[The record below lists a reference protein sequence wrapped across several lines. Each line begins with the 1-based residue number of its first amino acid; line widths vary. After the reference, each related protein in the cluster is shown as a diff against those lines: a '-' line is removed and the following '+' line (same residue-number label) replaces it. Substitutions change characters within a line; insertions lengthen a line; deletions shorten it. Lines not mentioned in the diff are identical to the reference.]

1 MGGLTDGVPE
11 SPMEQSV
18 NGKGRPS
25 RKGMP
30 IVLLIIRYFLYVL
43 LILAL
48 LFAGIYMVWIN
59 LGARGDFF
67 WANYGEQHLE
77 KVGRSIGRTTTVD
90 ESLIPAAYWYRTYDS
105 QGHPVGG
112 DMKGGMASEA
122 DQLAADHLEHRAS
135 KPSEEREKKTGRP
148 LATRAKQDATYAVYA
163 TANGRPCVLAYRVQ
177 PQWASR
183 QARDR
188 YPNPQNL
195 LLASYGIALLL
206 TLLLVGLRAAHVI
219 SSKLKVFNQVADD
232 IGHQD
237 LDASLPLSNVLEIN
251 RVLGSFDRMR
261 ATLKESL
268 EKTWTAQESQRRQVA
283 ALAHDLKTPLTI
295 MRGNAD
301 LLGETGLSQ
310 EQQSYLDSIED
321 AIREMADYAQAI
333 SQGSV
338 GAAPEQSRVT
348 AVALRDMVDNQ
359 AQGYLNARG
368 LRFEK
373 DDRLGSDAGQIS
385 GNAADLARAIMN
397 IVANAADYS
406 PDLGLVTLTW
416 RLEDGRE
423 GGRALVMTVRDQGP
437 GFSSRALAHATEW
450 LYQADS
456 SRHGSSGHHG
466 IGLAAARSAV
476 ESAGGHLA
484 LGNATDGDG
493 AVVTVALPMR
503 GDSHS

>member
-11 SPMEQSV
+11 SPMEPSI

-43 LILAL
+43 LILAV

-77 KVGRSIGRTTTVD
+77 KVGQSIGRSTAID
-90 ESLIPAAYWYRTYDS
+90 ESVIPAAYWYRTYDHH
-105 QGHPVGG
+105 GRPTGG

-122 DQLAADHLEHRAS
+122 DQLATDHREHRAS
-135 KPSEEREKKTGRP
+135 KPSEERTKKSGRP
-148 LATRAKQDATYAVYA
+148 LATSAKPDATYVVYA

-183 QARDR
+183 QTRDR

-195 LLASYGIALLL
+195 LLASYGIALLF

-237 LDASLPLSNVLEIN
+237 LDASLPRSNVLEIN

-301 LLGETGLSQ
+301 LLEETELNQ

>member
-11 SPMEQSV
+11 TPSEQSPD
-18 NGKGRPS
+18 GRGRLR

-48 LFAGIYMVWIN
+48 LFAGMYMVWIN

-67 WANYGEQHLE
+67 WADYGEQHLE
-77 KVGRSIGRTTTVD
+77 EVGRSISHSTTVD
-90 ESLIPAAYWYRTYDS
+90 ESVIPAAYWYRTYDH
-105 QGHPVGG
+105 QGHPTGG

-122 DQLAADHLEHRAS
+122 DQLAADHRAHRAS
-135 KPSEEREKKTGRP
+135 KPSEEQIKKAGRP
-148 LATRAKQDATYAVYA
+148 LVTRAKSDATYAVYA
-163 TANGRPCVLAYRVQ
+163 TADGRPCVLAYRVQ

-183 QARDR
+183 QTRDSH
-188 YPNPQNL
+188 PNPQSL

-237 LDASLPLSNVLEIN
+237 LDASLPRSNVLEIN

-261 ATLKESL
+261 VTLKESL
-268 EKTWTAQESQRRQVA
+268 EKTWAAQESQRRQVA

-301 LLGETGLSQ
+301 LLGETRLSQ

-338 GAAPEQSRVT
+338 GAAEGGSGVT
-348 AVALRDMVDNQ
+348 TVALRDMVDSQ

-368 LRFEK
+368 LRLEK
-373 DDRLGSDAGQIS
+373 DDRLGSDVGQVS

-406 PDLGLVTLTW
+406 PDHGLVTLTW
-416 RLEDGRE
+416 ELEDSQE
-423 GGRALVMTVRDQGP
+423 GGRALVVTVRDQGP

-456 SRHGSSGHHG
+456 SRHGSGGHHG
-466 IGLAAARSAV
+466 IGLAAARSTV
-476 ESAGGHLA
+476 ESAGGRLT
-484 LGNATDGDG
+484 LVNATDGDG
-493 AVVTVALPMR
+493 AVVTVSLPVQ
-503 GDSHS
+503 

>member
-11 SPMEQSV
+11 SSRQQSV
-18 NGKGRPS
+18 DGKSWES

-77 KVGRSIGRTTTVD
+77 EVGQSIGRSTTVD
-90 ESLIPAAYWYRTYDS
+90 ESVIPAAYWYRTYDG
-105 QGHPVGG
+105 QGHPTGG

-122 DQLAADHLEHRAS
+122 DQLAADHREHRVFMPS
-135 KPSEEREKKTGRP
+135 KEEIKKTGRP
-148 LATRAKQDATYAVYA
+148 LATRAKADATYAIYA
-163 TANGRPCVLAYRVQ
+163 TADGWPCVLAYRVQ

-195 LLASYGIALLL
+195 LLASSGVALLL
-206 TLLLVGLRAAHVI
+206 TLVLIGLRAARVI

-232 IGHQD
+232 IGRQD
-237 LDASLPLSNVLEIN
+237 LDVSLPRSNVLEIN

-261 ATLKESL
+261 VTLKESL
-268 EKTWTAQESQRRQVA
+268 EKTWAAQESQRRQVA

-301 LLGETGLSQ
+301 LLEETELSQ

-333 SQGSV
+333 SQGSI
-338 GAAPEQSRVT
+338 GAASEQSRVT
-348 AVALRDMVDNQ
+348 TIALRDMVDNQ

-368 LRFEK
+368 LRFER
-373 DDRLGSDAGQIS
+373 DDRLGSDAGQVS

-397 IVANAADYS
+397 IIANAADYS
-406 PDLGLVTLTW
+406 PNHGLVTLTW
-416 RLEDGRE
+416 KLEYGQE
-423 GGRALVMTVRDQGP
+423 GGRALVVTVHDQGP

-456 SRHGSSGHHG
+456 SRHGSGGHHG
-466 IGLAAARSAV
+466 IGLAAARSTV
-476 ESAGGHLA
+476 ESAGGRLT
-484 LGNATDGDG
+484 LGNATDGNG
-493 AVVTVALPMR
+493 AVVTVSLPVQ
-503 GDSHS
+503 

>member
-11 SPMEQSV
+11 SPMEPSV

-59 LGARGDFF
+59 LGARGDIF

-77 KVGRSIGRTTTVD
+77 KVGQSIGRSAAID
-90 ESLIPAAYWYRTYDS
+90 ESLIPAAYWYRTYDH
-105 QGHPVGG
+105 QGHPTGG
-112 DMKGGMASEA
+112 DMKGGMAGEA
-122 DQLAADHLEHRAS
+122 DQLAADHWEHRAA
-135 KPSEEREKKTGRP
+135 KPSEERGKKTGRP
-148 LATRAKQDATYAVYA
+148 LATRAKPDATYAVYV
-163 TANGRPCVLAYRVQ
+163 TADGRPCVLAYRVQ

-183 QARDR
+183 QDRDR

-195 LLASYGIALLL
+195 LLASYGMALLL
-206 TLLLVGLRAAHVI
+206 TLLLVGLRAARVI
-219 SSKLKVFNQVADD
+219 SSKLKVFNQVAED
-232 IGHQD
+232 IGRQD
-237 LDASLPLSNVLEIN
+237 LDASLPRSNVMEIN

-301 LLGETGLSQ
+301 LLGETELSQ

-321 AIREMADYAQAI
+321 AIAEMADYAQAI

-338 GAAPEQSRVT
+338 GTASGRSEVT
-348 AVALRDMVDNQ
+348 TVALRNMVDNQ

-368 LRFEK
+368 LRLER
-373 DDRLGSDAGQIS
+373 DDRLGSHAGQIS

-406 PDLGLVTLTW
+406 PDQGLVTLTW
-416 RLEDGRE
+416 KLEDSHE
-423 GGRALVMTVRDQGP
+423 GGRALVVTVRDQGP
-437 GFSSRALAHATEW
+437 GFSSRALVHATEW

-456 SRHGSSGHHG
+456 SRHGSGGHHG
-466 IGLAAARSAV
+466 IGLAAARSTV
-476 ESAGGHLA
+476 ESAGGRLTLA
-484 LGNATDGDG
+484 NAASGQG
-493 AVVTVALPMR
+493 AAVTVSLPVQ
-503 GDSHS
+503 

>member
-11 SPMEQSV
+11 APGEQ
-18 NGKGRPS
+18 NPDGKGRPS

-112 DMKGGMASEA
+112 DMKSGMASEA
-122 DQLAADHLEHRAS
+122 DQLAADHREHRAS

-148 LATRAKQDATYAVYA
+148 LATRAKPDATYVVYA
-163 TANGRPCVLAYRVQ
+163 TADGRPCVLAYRIQ

-183 QARDR
+183 QTRDR

-206 TLLLVGLRAAHVI
+206 TILLVGLRAAHVI

-237 LDASLPLSNVLEIN
+237 LDASLPRSNVLEIN

-261 ATLKESL
+261 VTLKESL
-268 EKTWTAQESQRRQVA
+268 EKTWAAQESQRRQVA

-301 LLGETGLSQ
+301 LLGETGLSR

-338 GAAPEQSRVT
+338 GTASGRSGVM
-348 AVALRDMVDNQ
+348 AVALKDAVNNQ
-359 AQGYLNARG
+359 AQGYLNARS
-368 LRFEK
+368 LRLER
-373 DDRLGSDAGQIS
+373 DDRLGSDTGQVS
-385 GNAADLARAIMN
+385 GDAADLTRAIMN
-397 IVANAADYS
+397 IIANAADYS
-406 PDLGLVTLTW
+406 PDHGLVTLTW
-416 RLEDGRE
+416 RLEGGQE
-423 GGRALVMTVRDQGP
+423 GGRALVVTVRDRGP

-466 IGLAAARSAV
+466 IGLAAARSTV
-476 ESAGGHLA
+476 ESAGGRLILA
-484 LGNATDGDG
+484 NAASGDG
-493 AVVTVALPMR
+493 AAVTVFLPVQ
-503 GDSHS
+503 

>member
-11 SPMEQSV
+11 APGEQ
-18 NGKGRPS
+18 NLDGKGRPS

-43 LILAL
+43 LILAV

-122 DQLAADHLEHRAS
+122 DQLAADHREHRAS

-148 LATRAKQDATYAVYA
+148 LATRAKPDATYVVYA
-163 TANGRPCVLAYRVQ
+163 TADGRPCVLAYRIQ

-183 QARDR
+183 QTRDR

-195 LLASYGIALLL
+195 LLASYGI
-206 TLLLVGLRAAHVI
+206 TLLLSLLSVGLRAAHVI

-232 IGHQD
+232 IGRQD
-237 LDASLPLSNVLEIN
+237 LDASLPRSNVLEIN

-261 ATLKESL
+261 VTLRESL

-333 SQGSV
+333 SQGYV
-338 GAAPEQSRVT
+338 GTASGRFEVT
-348 AVALRDMVDNQ
+348 TVALRNMVDNQ
-359 AQGYLNARG
+359 ARGYLSARG
-368 LRFEK
+368 MRLESE
-373 DDRLGSDAGQIS
+373 DRLGSDTGQIS
-385 GNAADLARAIMN
+385 GNSADLARAIMN

-406 PDLGLVTLTW
+406 PDQGLVRLTW
-416 RLEDGRE
+416 RLEDGQE
-423 GGRALVMTVRDQGP
+423 GRRALVVTVRDQGP
-437 GFSSRALAHATEW
+437 GFSSRALVHATEW

-456 SRHGSSGHHG
+456 SRHGSGGHHG
-466 IGLAAARSAV
+466 IGLAAARSTV
-476 ESAGGHLA
+476 ESAGGHLT

-493 AVVTVALPMR
+493 AVVTVSLPLQ
-503 GDSHS
+503 

>member
-1 MGGLTDGVPE
+1 MGGLTDGAPE
-11 SPMEQSV
+11 SPMEQSLD
-18 NGKGRPS
+18 GRGRPS

-77 KVGRSIGRTTTVD
+77 KVGQSIGRSTTID
-90 ESLIPAAYWYRTYDS
+90 ESMIPAAYWYRTYDH

-122 DQLAADHLEHRAS
+122 DQLAADHREHRAS

-148 LATRAKQDATYAVYA
+148 LATRAKPDATYVVYA
-163 TANGRPCVLAYRVQ
+163 TADGRPCVLAYRIQ

-183 QARDR
+183 QTRDR

-206 TLLLVGLRAAHVI
+206 TLLSVGLRAAHVI

-232 IGHQD
+232 IGRQD
-237 LDASLPLSNVLEIN
+237 LDASLPRSNVLEIN

-261 ATLKESL
+261 VTLRESL

-338 GAAPEQSRVT
+338 GTASGRFEVT
-348 AVALRDMVDNQ
+348 TVALRNMVDNQ
-359 AQGYLNARG
+359 ARGYLSARG
-368 LRFEK
+368 MRLESE
-373 DDRLGSDAGQIS
+373 DRLGSDTGQIS
-385 GNAADLARAIMN
+385 GNSADLARAIMN

-406 PDLGLVTLTW
+406 PDQGLVRLTW
-416 RLEDGRE
+416 RLEDGQE
-423 GGRALVMTVRDQGP
+423 GRRALVVTVRDQGP
-437 GFSSRALAHATEW
+437 GFSSRALVHATEW
-450 LYQADS
+450 LYRADS
-456 SRHGSSGHHG
+456 SRHGSGGHHG
-466 IGLAAARSAV
+466 IGLAAARSTV
-476 ESAGGHLA
+476 ESAGGHLT
-484 LGNATDGDG
+484 LGNATDGGG
-493 AVVTVALPMR
+493 AVVTVSLPVQ
-503 GDSHS
+503 

>member
-1 MGGLTDGVPE
+1 MGGLIDGVPE
-11 SPMEQSV
+11 SPKEQSV
-18 NGKGRPS
+18 NGRGRPN

-77 KVGRSIGRTTTVD
+77 KVGRSIGRTTTVV

-122 DQLAADHLEHRAS
+122 DQLAADHRAHSVS
-135 KPSEEREKKTGRP
+135 KPSEERREKTGRP
-148 LATRAKQDATYAVYA
+148 LATRAKPDATYVVYA
-163 TANGRPCVLAYRVQ
+163 TADGRPCVLAYRIQ

-183 QARDR
+183 QTRDR

-195 LLASYGIALLL
+195 LLASYGVALLL
-206 TLLLVGLRAAHVI
+206 TLLSVGLRAAHVI

-232 IGHQD
+232 IGRQD
-237 LDASLPLSNVLEIN
+237 LDASLPRSNVLEIN

-261 ATLKESL
+261 VTLRESL

-333 SQGSV
+333 SQGSM
-338 GAAPEQSRVT
+338 GTASERSGVT
-348 AVALRDMVDNQ
+348 TVALRDMVDNQ

-368 LRFEK
+368 LRLER
-373 DDRLGSDAGQIS
+373 DDRLGSETGQVS
-385 GNAADLARAIMN
+385 GNAVDLARAIMN

-406 PDLGLVTLTW
+406 PDHGLVTLTW
-416 RLEDGRE
+416 KLEYGQE
-423 GGRALVMTVRDQGP
+423 GGRALVVTVHDQGP

-456 SRHGSSGHHG
+456 SRHGSGGHHG
-466 IGLAAARSAV
+466 IGLAAARSTV
-476 ESAGGHLA
+476 ESAGGRLT
-484 LGNATDGDG
+484 LGNATDGNG
-493 AVVTVALPMR
+493 AVVTVSLPVQ
-503 GDSHS
+503 

>member
-11 SPMEQSV
+11 SPMEPSI

-43 LILAL
+43 LILAVL
-48 LFAGIYMVWIN
+48 SAGIYMVWIN
-59 LGARGDFF
+59 LGAKGDFF

-77 KVGRSIGRTTTVD
+77 KVGQSIGGSAAID

-122 DQLAADHLEHRAS
+122 DQLAADHREHRAS

-148 LATRAKQDATYAVYA
+148 LATRAKPDATYVVYA
-163 TANGRPCVLAYRVQ
+163 TADGRPCVLAYRIQ

-183 QARDR
+183 QTRDR

-237 LDASLPLSNVLEIN
+237 LDASLPRSNVLEIN

-261 ATLKESL
+261 VTLKESL
-268 EKTWTAQESQRRQVA
+268 EKTWAAQESQRRQVA

-301 LLGETGLSQ
+301 LLGETRLSQ

-338 GAAPEQSRVT
+338 GAAEGGSGVT
-348 AVALRDMVDNQ
+348 TVALRDMVDSQ

-368 LRFEK
+368 LRLEK
-373 DDRLGSDAGQIS
+373 DDRLGSDVGQVS

-406 PDLGLVTLTW
+406 PDHGLVTLTW
-416 RLEDGRE
+416 ELEDSQE
-423 GGRALVMTVRDQGP
+423 GGRALVVTVRDQGP

-456 SRHGSSGHHG
+456 SRHGSGGHHG
-466 IGLAAARSAV
+466 IGLAAARSTV
-476 ESAGGHLA
+476 ESAGGRLT
-484 LGNATDGDG
+484 LVNAADGDG
-493 AVVTVALPMR
+493 AVVTVSLPVQ
-503 GDSHS
+503 

>member
-11 SPMEQSV
+11 SSRQQSV
-18 NGKGRPS
+18 DGKGRPS

-43 LILAL
+43 LILTL

-77 KVGRSIGRTTTVD
+77 KVGRSIGRTTTVE

-122 DQLAADHLEHRAS
+122 DQLAADHREHRAS

-195 LLASYGIALLL
+195 LLASYGMALLL
-206 TLLLVGLRAAHVI
+206 TLLSVGLRAAHVI

-232 IGHQD
+232 IGRQD
-237 LDASLPLSNVLEIN
+237 LDASLPRSNVLEIN

-321 AIREMADYAQAI
+321 AICEMADYAQAI

-338 GAAPEQSRVT
+338 DTASERSGVT
-348 AVALRDMVDNQ
+348 TVALRDMVDNQ
-359 AQGYLNARG
+359 AQGYLNTRG
-368 LRFEK
+368 LRLER
-373 DDRLGSDAGQIS
+373 DDRLGSDAGQVS

-406 PDLGLVTLTW
+406 PGQGLVTLTW
-416 RLEDGRE
+416 RLEDGQG
-423 GGRALVMTVRDQGP
+423 GGRDLVVTVRDQGP
-437 GFSSRALAHATEW
+437 GFSSQALAHATEW

-456 SRHGSSGHHG
+456 SRHGSGGHHG
-466 IGLAAARSAV
+466 IGLAAARSTV
-476 ESAGGHLA
+476 ESAGGRLTLA
-484 LGNATDGDG
+484 NAASGHG
-493 AVVTVALPMR
+493 AVVTVSLPVQ
-503 GDSHS
+503 